1 MLTKE
6 QVAQIVKD
14 FGKTETDSG
23 STEVQI
29 AILSARISYLT
40 EHLKAHKNDH
50 HTRRGLL
57 KLVGK
62 RRGLLV
68 YLKSTSYA
76 SYVKLIERLK
86 IRDNV

>member
-14 FGKTETDSG
+14 FGKNEHDSG

-29 AILSARISYLT
+29 AVLSARINYLT
-40 EHLKAHKNDH
+40 DHLREHKNDH
-50 HTRRGLL
+50 HSRRGLL

-68 YLKSTSYA
+68 YLKSTDYTSYMNLIQ
-76 SYVKLIERLK
+76 KLN
-86 IRDNV
+86 IRDNI

>member
-14 FGKTETDSG
+14 FGKNEHDSG

-29 AILSARISYLT
+29 AVLSARINYLT
-40 EHLKAHKNDH
+40 EHLREHKNVH
-50 HTRRGLL
+50 HSRRGLL

-68 YLKSTSYA
+68 YLKSTSYT
-76 SYVKLIERLK
+76 SYMNLIQKLN
-86 IRDNV
+86 IRDNI